1 MIVLSFGFLN
11 KQFKFIKKKKQ
22 FNDNF
27 ENNETKMTLCS
38 SLFLLNSY
46 E

>member
-11 KQFKFIKKKKQ
+11 KQF
-22 FNDNF
+22 NDNF
-27 ENNETKMTLCS
+27 EKNETKMTLCS

-46 E
+46 D